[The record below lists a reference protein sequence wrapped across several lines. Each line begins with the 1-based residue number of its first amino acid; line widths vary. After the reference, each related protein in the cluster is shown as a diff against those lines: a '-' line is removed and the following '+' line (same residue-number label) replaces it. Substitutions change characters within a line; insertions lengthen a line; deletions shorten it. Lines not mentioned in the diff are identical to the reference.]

1 MENNK
6 EMSYGQ
12 RLVGYSFN
20 PSANPKVQRVK
31 ELCAELADIV
41 HKENNK
47 DAMDELATLV
57 AFSALQNIKDASMN
71 TVKLIT
77 L

>member
-1 MENNK
+1 MENNSEK
-6 EMSYGQ
+6 SYGQ

-20 PSANPKVQRVK
+20 PSMNPKVQRVK

-41 HKENNK
+41 NEENNK
-47 DAMDELATLV
+47 GAMDEIATLV

-71 TVKLIT
+71 AVKLIT